1 MSRASRGADLGQR
14 EVGAKIKYGSV
25 TLCFV
30 GSSGGIFKRK
40 REEERKEKVIKW
52 NSVCLALLGQKG
64 EKCYKG
70 TAPRLPSCSFL
81 CLEIEG

>member
-1 MSRASRGADLGQR
+1 MGQR

-30 GSSGGIFKRK
+30 GSSGGIFKCK

-70 TAPRLPSCSFL
+70 TAPRLLSHCFL
-81 CLEIEG
+81 CSEIEG